1 MQNAVG
7 AIPCFGGQ
15 RFFAAKVQL
24 AVNIIFNQYYVVFF
38 QQGNQTRLFSLR

>member
-24 AVNIIFNQYYVVFF
+24 AVNIIFNQYYVVFSSKA
-38 QQGNQTRLFSLR
+38 TRRAFSLR